1 MDKWLQSGGDLSTI
15 LILSNPNQI
24 EENDVQ
30 GSDPN

>member
-1 MDKWLQSGGDLSTI
+1 

-30 GSDPN
+30 GSDPNWDDVT